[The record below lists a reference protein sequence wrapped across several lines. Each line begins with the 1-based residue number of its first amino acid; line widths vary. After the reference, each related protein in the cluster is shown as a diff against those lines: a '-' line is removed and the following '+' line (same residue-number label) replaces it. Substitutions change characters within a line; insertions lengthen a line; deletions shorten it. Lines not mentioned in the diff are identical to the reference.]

1 MKPEPAQFSFEERA
15 AKKAAARDADEAA
28 LQSGGVSHGK
38 LARINGGGIRG
49 VRHIGPSARIRRL
62 AAS

>member
-1 MKPEPAQFSFEERA
+1 MKPESAQFSFKDRA
-15 AKKAAARDADEAA
+15 AKKAAAREQDEVA
-28 LQSGGVSHGK
+28 LQSGGASPGR

-49 VRHIGPSARIRRL
+49 VRYIGPSARIRRL